1 MTVTL
6 QADYVIVGGG
16 SAGCLLA
23 NRLSADPGTQVI
35 LVEAGGKSD
44 SFMVDMPAGMARLI
58 ANPKADWCY
67 LGEPDASLNGRRFL
81 WSAGKMLGGGS
92 SINGQVYIR
101 GQRRDYQRWVEAGC
115 SGWSF
120 DELLP
125 YFKQGERY
133 QGEPM
138 PESHGRD
145 GELSVSPIRSP
156 HALLQTFIDACE
168 QIGVPP
174 RSDYCGGE
182 QFGAFATLATQRGGL
197 RCSSAKAYLEPVRGR
212 TNLRVITGAKARAI
226 TWRGARATGVDVVG
240 AKGPMHLGASAEVL
254 VCAGTIGSPSLLM
267 RSGVGPGSAL
277 AEMGIP
283 VVVDAAELGGNL
295 QEHPGVSVSKWV
307 NVPTFNSQG
316 ALQIGGEMLRFLT
329 KRRGMLTT
337 PAVQGMAFVK
347 TQDGL
352 ADPDVQLHFLPLTY
366 EVTPETLCSASAKM
380 PKRPAM
386 MLMTN
391 VCQPFSRGRIRLRSP
406 DVDAAPLIDHRMIG
420 DERDVATLVRACRF
434 AERVFGAPVLQG
446 VVDGS
451 ASPPSPMDDEA
462 GWVDYVRNK
471 VVPCY
476 HPVGTCRMGG
486 DAGSVVD
493 PQLRLRG
500 AQNLRVVDAS
510 VMPNL
515 PSANTNAATMM
526 IAEKAAAMI
535 LAAGRQMPRSES
547 STTPEGVA
555 A

>member
-156 HALLQTFIDACE
+156 HALLQIFIDACE

-174 RSDYCGGE
+174 RTDYCGGE

-226 TWRGARATGVDVVG
+226 TWQGARATGVDVV
-240 AKGPMHLGASAEVL
+240 L
-254 VCAGTIGSPSLLM
+254 SL
-267 RSGVGPGSAL
+267 
-277 AEMGIP
+277 I
-283 VVVDAAELGGNL
+283 
-295 QEHPGVSVSKWV
+295 H
-307 NVPTFNSQG
+307 
-316 ALQIGGEMLRFLT
+316 I
-329 KRRGMLTT
+329 
-337 PAVQGMAFVK
+337 
-347 TQDGL
+347 
-352 ADPDVQLHFLPLTY
+352 
-366 EVTPETLCSASAKM
+366 
-380 PKRPAM
+380 
-386 MLMTN
+386 
-391 VCQPFSRGRIRLRSP
+391 
-406 DVDAAPLIDHRMIG
+406 
-420 DERDVATLVRACRF
+420 
-434 AERVFGAPVLQG
+434 
-446 VVDGS
+446 
-451 ASPPSPMDDEA
+451 
-462 GWVDYVRNK
+462 
-471 VVPCY
+471 
-476 HPVGTCRMGG
+476 
-486 DAGSVVD
+486 
-493 PQLRLRG
+493 
-500 AQNLRVVDAS
+500 
-510 VMPNL
+510 
-515 PSANTNAATMM
+515 
-526 IAEKAAAMI
+526 
-535 LAAGRQMPRSES
+535 
-547 STTPEGVA
+547 
-555 A
+555 